1 MAKENQVI
9 LNVGVDG
16 AKTIADLRNNIK
28 ALKEGWEDAEG
39 EFHKGLNELEVG
51 TKDYQ
56 DQLKELRENQ
66 NALKDAMYASSSSM
80 ENVAKSAKGMGT
92 SYNALVHQMAMLKEE
107 FRATEDAARRA
118 DIGKQILA
126 INQSLKELDALQGN
140 FQRNVGDYLSQAAV
154 DMKAIVGDLPP
165 TLNAIKGPLDG
176 ITKTTSLLSKQ
187 PIFGILALIA
197 PILTKIV
204 TELKEN
210 DTAVASLK
218 KGLDAL
224 KPIADVFMSIVQ
236 KVADWLGVIIDQ
248 LVEYAPAVM
257 GILKNIV
264 TGATGVGNAV
274 LQFIIAPVKAAI
286 EAFKGLGTV
295 VKDVFSGQFKQAASD
310 AKNALAGIND
320 IFNKGVSFRANF
332 EAGQNMADNFLS
344 GLSSPRTKKAAE
356 DTGKEIGA
364 SVTEGVE
371 EAWSD
376 WFDRLDKE
384 ATSRIDA
391 IRSAREKL
399 QAELDAETEADT
411 QALADLINAEWEAEF
426 EAQQRAM
433 EEAEERRKNFISGMQ
448 SAVGAT
454 SDVLSSLADMMES
467 GTNVTEKEARRAKNL
482 RVASATIDML
492 QGATTAY
499 STAQSLGVPMGPIV
513 GAINAAAVVAM
524 GMANIAKIKSQNV
537 SANASATGSVSPV
550 VGTPSIA
557 PQVSQVRTITSAS
570 EEDRLNQMA
579 SDQKVYLV
587 TSELEAKQ
595 NDTRV
600 RLAEATF

>member
-9 LNVGVDG
+9 INVGVEG
-16 AKTIADLRNNIK
+16 AKSLQDLRNNIK
-28 ALKEGWEDAEG
+28 ALKEGWEDANG
-39 EFHKGLNELEVG
+39 KFHEGLNDLEIG
-51 TKDYQ
+51 GEKYTKR
-56 DQLKELRENQ
+56 LNEIKLNQ
-66 NALKDAMYASSSSM
+66 NALKDAMYATSSSM
-80 ENVAKSAKGMGT
+80 EQVTKAASGAGE
-92 SYNALVHQMAMLKEE
+92 SYNALVHRMAALKEE
-107 FRATEDAARRA
+107 FRSTEDVMRRA
-118 DIGKQILA
+118 DIGRQIKSV
-126 INQSLKELDALQGN
+126 NDQLKELDALQGN
-140 FQRNVGDYLSQAAV
+140 FQRNVGDYANQIG
-154 DMKAIVGDLPP
+154 KGFKEIVGDLPKS
-165 TLNAIKGPLDG
+165 LEAMRGPLDG
-176 ITKTTSLLSKQ
+176 IAKTTSLLGKQ
-187 PIFGILALIA
+187 PIFGILALVA

-236 KVADWLGVIIDQ
+236 KVADWLGVIIDK
-248 LVEYAPAVM
+248 LVQYAPAVM
-257 GILKNIV
+257 DILKNIV
-264 TGATGVGNAV
+264 TGATGVGNAI
-274 LQFIIAPVKAAI
+274 LQFLIAPVKAAI

-295 VKDVFSGQFKQAASD
+295 IKDVFSGQFKQAASD

-320 IFNKGVSFRANF
+320 IFNKGVAFRANF
-332 EAGQNMADNFLS
+332 EAGQNMAENFLD
-344 GLSSPRTKKAAE
+344 GLSSPRVTKKAEKAGKKIADAAGKSAYE
-356 DTGKEIGA
+356 KWKEWFDKIEREIDARADKRRSERDKFTKEIA
-364 SVTEGVE
+364 ADI
-371 EAWSD
+371 EA
-376 WFDRLDKE
+376 E
-384 ATSRIDA
+384 
-391 IRSAREKL
+391 
-399 QAELDAETEADT
+399 T
-411 QALADLINAEWEAEF
+411 QALADGINADWEAQFKAE
-426 EAQQRAM
+426 
-433 EEAEERRKNFISGMQ
+433 EEARKRNEERRARFKMGMEQ
-448 SAVGAT
+448 AAAST
-454 SDVLSSLADMMES
+454 SSIMSSIADMIES

-482 RVASATIDML
+482 RIASATIDML

-537 SANASATGSVSPV
+537 SANASATGSTSPV

-557 PQVSQVRTITSAS
+557 PQVQQVRTITSAS

-579 SDQKVYLV
+579 SEQKVYLV

>member
-39 EFHKGLNELEVG
+39 NINKGLNELEVG

-56 DQLKELRENQ
+56 DRLKELRENQ

-176 ITKTTSLLSKQ
+176 ITKTTSLLGKQ

-204 TELKEN
+204 TELKAN

-332 EAGQNMADNFLS
+332 EAGQDMADNFLS

-364 SVTEGVE
+364 SVTKGVE
-371 EAWSD
+371 EAWAD

-399 QAELDAETEADT
+399 QAELEAETEADT

-426 EAQQRAM
+426 EARERAM
-433 EEAEERRKNFISGMQ
+433 EEAEERRKNFITGMQ
-448 SAVGAT
+448 SAVAAT